1 MKTPTI
7 LLLSAVFM
15 FAGCNFG
22 EKNASQDSAQR
33 SVASTGSAKP
43 QGPVNDAEQRQ
54 LVMQQVSLN
63 EAVKSDSTTA
73 AMERK
78 IIRDADLTMEVPNTT
93 ETQRRVTSIAESH
106 DGFVVTSEAKQRE
119 AAEPAKRTLDIKLV
133 VRVPSNQFGPALS
146 EIEGLATNL
155 TQRNVTGQD
164 VTEEFIDLEARLKTQ
179 KALEAQFLEIMKQAN
194 KVADA
199 LEVQRQIADVR
210 TEIEKLEGRRRFLE
224 SRTSLS
230 TITVNI
236 ESPTPI
242 VVSTSGFGRSVRE
255 AVSESIEVASGIVL
269 FLVRFVIVMIP
280 IFALLILPA
289 GLVARFFIRRAKR
302 FRLAD
307 QLQATASSD

>member
-7 LLLSAVFM
+7 LLLGSVLI
-15 FAGCNFG
+15 FAGCSFS
-22 EKNASQDSAQR
+22 EKSADSPKAQR
-33 SVASTGSAKP
+33 SVASSR
-43 QGPVNDAEQRQ
+43 DANQQESKKESLQREA
-54 LVMQQVSLN
+54 VMQPVSLN
-63 EAVKSDSTTA
+63 DAVKSDSITA

-78 IIRDADLTMEVPNTT
+78 IIRDADLTMEVPSTT
-93 ETQRRVTSIAESH
+93 ETQRKVSSIAESH
-106 DGFVVTSEAKQRE
+106 GGFVVTSEAKQRE
-119 AAEPAKRTLDIKLV
+119 ASEPAKRTLDIKLV
-133 VRVPSNQFGPALS
+133 VRVPSNQFGAALN

-179 KALEAQFLEIMKQAN
+179 KALELQFLEIMRQAN

-236 ESPTPI
+236 QSPTPI

-269 FLVRFVIVMIP
+269 FLVRFAIVMIP

-302 FRLAD
+302 FRLAHE
-307 QLQATASSD
+307 LQTTASSD

>member
-7 LLLSAVFM
+7 LFLSAVLM
-15 FAGCNFG
+15 FAGCSFR
-22 EKNASQDSAQR
+22 EKSGSADSAQR
-33 SVASTGSAKP
+33 SVATSGSPIQTKM
-43 QGPVNDAEQRQ
+43 VKEQVENRA
-54 LVMQQVSLN
+54 VMQPVSLN
-63 EAVKSDSTTA
+63 DAVKSDSTTA

-78 IIRDADLTMEVPNTT
+78 IIRGAELTMEVPSTT
-93 ETQRRVTSIAESH
+93 ETQRGVTSIAEYH
-106 DGFVVTSEAKQRE
+106 GRFVVTSEAKQRE
-119 AAEPAKRTLDIKLV
+119 AVEPAKRTLDIKLV
-133 VRVPSNQFGPALS
+133 VRVPSNQFGAALN

-179 KALEAQFLEIMKQAN
+179 KALETQFLEIMRQAN

-230 TITVNI
+230 SITINI
-236 ESPTPI
+236 QSPTPI

-255 AVSESIEVASGIVL
+255 AVSESIEVASGILL
-269 FLVRFVIVMIP
+269 FLVRFVIVMVP

-289 GLVARFFIRRAKR
+289 GLVARFFIRRARR
-302 FRLAD
+302 FRLAH

>member
-1 MKTPTI
+1 MKTPTM
-7 LLLSAVFM
+7 LLLSSVLM
-15 FAGCNFG
+15 FAGCRFS
-22 EKNASQDSAQR
+22 EKSADSPEAQR
-33 SVASTGSAKP
+33 SVASSRDANQQGSVK
-43 QGPVNDAEQRQ
+43 ESLQREA
-54 LVMQQVSLN
+54 VMQPVSLN
-63 EAVKSDSTTA
+63 DAAKSDSVSA

-78 IIRDADLTMEVPNTT
+78 IIRDADLTMEVPSTT
-93 ETQRRVTSIAESH
+93 ETQRKVSSIAESH
-106 DGFVVTSEAKQRE
+106 GGFIVTSEAKQRE
-119 AAEPAKRTLDIKLV
+119 ASEPAKRTLDIKLV
-133 VRVPSNQFGPALS
+133 LRVPSNQFEAALN

-155 TQRNVTGQD
+155 THRNVTGQD

-179 KALEAQFLEIMKQAN
+179 KALELQFLEIMRQAN

-236 ESPTPI
+236 QSPTPI

-269 FLVRFVIVMIP
+269 FLVRFAIVMIP

-302 FRLAD
+302 FRLA
-307 QLQATASSD
+307 QELQAAASSD

>member
-1 MKTPTI
+1 MKTPTV
-7 LLLSAVFM
+7 LLLSAVLM
-15 FAGCNFG
+15 FAGCSDKRG
-22 EKNASQDSAQR
+22 STDSAQR
-33 SVASTGSAKP
+33 RVASQVSEKQQEEVRNSLNGQA
-43 QGPVNDAEQRQ
+43 
-54 LVMQQVSLN
+54 VMQPVSLN
-63 EAVKSDSTTA
+63 DAVKFDSTTV

-78 IIRDADLTMEVPNTT
+78 IVRDADLTMEVPSTT
-93 ETQRRVTSIAESH
+93 ETQRKVTSIAEAH
-106 DGFVVTSEAKQRE
+106 GGFVVTSEAKQRE
-119 AAEPAKRTLDIKLV
+119 AVEPGKRTLDIKLV
-133 VRVPSNQFGPALS
+133 VRVPSNQFGGALN

-155 TQRNVTGQD
+155 PQRTVTGQD

-210 TEIEKLEGRRRFLE
+210 TDIEKLEGRKRFLE

-236 ESPTPI
+236 QSPTPI

-255 AVSESIEVASGIVL
+255 AVSESIDVASGIVL
-269 FLVRFVIVMIP
+269 FLVRFVIVMVP

-289 GLVARFFIRRAKR
+289 GLVARFFLQRAKR
-302 FRLAD
+302 FRLAHE
-307 QLQATASSD
+307 LQATPSSD